1 VVGSMVASTAA
12 LVGVVQTPV
21 VSQFFGCTPLG
32 PMGWTVATGAATVGT
47 AMSVGLPWMVRSVRA
62 RVSGHGET
70 RHDDLAEQPLGE
82 HERELGKREGEQFLH
97 QILR

>member
-1 VVGSMVASTAA
+1 
-12 LVGVVQTPV
+12 
-21 VSQFFGCTPLG
+21 
-32 PMGWTVATGAATVGT
+32 
-47 AMSVGLPWMVRSVRA
+47 MSVGLPWMVRSVRA